1 MRIFLSEEYYTIKW
15 IQYLNGIG
23 QSFSIGS
30 KIATLLW
37 IRASNLTISSI
48 LLHQLNLITKFE
60 FRWWG
65 AAVERHHS
73 PKKKWFLQGEE
84 WPFQFWSW
92 IEDPKV
98 KSFNKTR
105 SISLI
110 IVNWSLQRKS
120 FLKKASSST

>member
-1 MRIFLSEEYYTIKW
+1 MRIFLSEEYTIKW

-23 QSFSIGS
+23 QSFSISS

-65 AAVERHHS
+65 AADERHHS
-73 PKKKWFLQGEE
+73 QKKKNDFFKE
-84 WPFQFWSW
+84 
-92 IEDPKV
+92 
-98 KSFNKTR
+98 KSDLFN
-105 SISLI
+105 
-110 IVNWSLQRKS
+110 
-120 FLKKASSST
+120 FGAE